1 MGKYDRALLTS
12 FNDAVN
18 IHNKMDSLVFHTGCL
33 ALQKN
38 TFFVYATITPTRNT
52 KKAFIFKD
60 FQNIIFESFSLYLS
74 LEVFYY
80 FSLELLSIIYS
91 SK

>member
-12 FNDAVN
+12 FNDAIN

-38 TFFVYATITPTRNT
+38 TFLCKLPLQLQGTL
-52 KKAFIFKD
+52 K
-60 FQNIIFESFSLYLS
+60 ESI
-74 LEVFYY
+74 Y
-80 FSLELLSIIYS
+80 F
-91 SK
+91 